1 MGRVYKHLPLLIV
14 LMMGVFLALLN
25 QTLLNVAIPHLI
37 QDFGVTAS
45 TAQWL
50 LTGYMLVNGIL
61 VPLTAYLVDRFGARQ
76 LFLASMI
83 FFTAGSLVCAMA
95 PDFSVMLIGRL
106 VQAVGAGILMPLVMV
121 ITLYIF
127 PPEVRGKGMGIF
139 GLGMIFAPAIGPTLA
154 GWIIENY
161 DWRLLFYA
169 MTPLGV
175 IVIIVA
181 FFLLKNSLQKE
192 TKPEFDFRG
201 AVTSSLGVGLLL
213 YGLSE
218 AGNRE
223 WSDPVIVAALAVG
236 VFFIGL
242 FVVQQYR
249 SRHPMLDFSV
259 FRFDMFTLSNIIN
272 VIVTMAMFSGMFLLP
287 IYLQNLRGFTAF
299 ESGLLLLPGAII
311 MGIMSPVSGTLFDKV
326 GPRPL
331 TTVGLLITAVTTY
344 EFTHLTLETSY
355 GYILMIYMI
364 RSFGMSL
371 MMMPIM
377 TAGLNQLPGELNSHG
392 TAMSNTLKQI
402 AGSLGISIFTT
413 IFSMR
418 TQYHL
423 GKLSEQANLMDPAYS
438 NHFYSYLDSF
448 AQSLGLP
455 KEQAQVMLTDALHG
469 QAVRYASVMGIND
482 AFVWATVLAFV
493 GFLLSLFM
501 RDVRKDH
508 MVSRPLAR
516 KQHRLDLIKGEIG

>member
-1 MGRVYKHLPLLIV
+1 MGRVYKHLPLIIV

-25 QTLLNVAIPHLI
+25 QTLLNVAIPHMI
-37 QDFGVTAS
+37 HDFGVTAS

-61 VPLTAYLVDRFGARQ
+61 IPLSAYLVERFGNRQ

-83 FFTAGSLVCAMA
+83 FFTAGSVVCGMA

-106 VQAVGAGILMPLVMV
+106 IQAIGAGILMPLVMV

-127 PPEVRGKGMGIF
+127 PPEARGKGMGIF

-154 GWIIENY
+154 GWVIENY
-161 DWRLLFYA
+161 DWRILFYA
-169 MTPLGV
+169 MVPLGV

-192 TKPEFDFRG
+192 TKPNFDFWG

-218 AGNRE
+218 AGNKE
-223 WSDPVIVAALAVG
+223 WSDPIVVAALAIG
-236 VFFIGL
+236 IFFIAL
-242 FVVQQYR
+242 FVVLQNR
-249 SRHPMLDFSV
+249 SSHPMLDFAV
-259 FRFDMFTLSNIIN
+259 FKYDMFTLSNIIN

-287 IYLQNLRGFTAF
+287 IYLQNLRGFTAL
-299 ESGLLLLPGAII
+299 ESGLLLMPGAVI
-311 MGIMSPVSGTLFDKV
+311 MGIMSPISGTLFDKV

-331 TTVGLLITAVTTY
+331 TTVGLFITAVTTY

-355 GYILMIYMI
+355 SYILMIYMI

-377 TAGLNQLPGELNSHG
+377 TAGLNQLPSEMNSHG
-392 TAMSNTLKQI
+392 TAMANTSKQI

-413 IFSMR
+413 IFAMR

-423 GKLSEQANLMDPAYS
+423 GKLSEQMNLLDPAYS
-438 NHFYSYLDSF
+438 NHFHSYLGTF
-448 AQSLGLP
+448 AGSLGLP
-455 KEQAQVMLTDALHG
+455 QEQAQGMLSSALYG
-469 QAVRYASVMGIND
+469 QASQYASVMGIND
-482 AFVWATVLAFV
+482 AFVWATLFAFV
-493 GFLLSLFM
+493 GFVLSFFM
-501 RDVRKDH
+501 RDVRKDG
-508 MVSRPLAR
+508 VLSRSKLKKRQRFDP
-516 KQHRLDLIKGEIG
+516 IKGEI